1 MYKLTMPL
9 DVGSLHLTNRLVMPP
24 MATAKA
30 EKDGTAGGSLIDYY
44 AEKSL
49 GGYLGLIIIE
59 HSYVSPLG
67 QASLGQLS
75 VAGERTVPGLRR
87 LAQEIHRNGPK
98 TVMQIN
104 HAGSAT
110 SEEVIR
116 ETPVGPSA
124 VANPRKGGLPREL
137 NHEEIAQIIE
147 SFAEAARRVKEAGF
161 DGVEIHAAHGYLLN
175 QFFSPLTN
183 RRLDEYGG
191 ELRSRLRLHLEVLEA
206 VRGAVGPD
214 YPVLMRWGASDCT
227 EGGVTLKES
236 CRAARYLA
244 EAGLDILDISGGMCG
259 YSVPGL
265 NAQGYFAPWAAAI
278 KQAVSLPVILTGGI
292 TEAMAA
298 ERLLEENKA
307 DLIGVGRA
315 LLNDSAWAGK
325 AMESLI

>member
-9 DVGSLHLTNRLVMPP
+9 EVGSLHLANRLVMPP

-30 EKDGTAGGSLIDYY
+30 ENDGTAGDSLIDYY
-44 AEKSL
+44 AEKSR
-49 GGYLGLIIIE
+49 GGYLALIIIE
-59 HSYVSPLG
+59 HSYVSPSG
-67 QASLGQLS
+67 KASTGQLS
-75 VAGERTVPGLRR
+75 VAGEETVPGLRR
-87 LAQEIHRNGPK
+87 LAREIHQNGPK

-110 SEEVIR
+110 SEEIMH
-116 ETPVGPSA
+116 ETPAGPSA

-137 NHEEIAQIIE
+137 NHGEIAQIVG
-147 SFAEAARRVKEAGF
+147 SFAEAARRVKAAGF

-183 RRLDEYGG
+183 RRPDEYGG

-214 YPVLMRWGASDCT
+214 YPVLMRWGASDCA

-236 CRAARYLA
+236 CQAARYLA

-259 YSVPGL
+259 YSAPGL
-265 NAQGYFAPWAAAI
+265 SGQGYFAPWSAAI
-278 KQAVSLPVILTGGI
+278 KEAVSLPVILTGGI
-292 TEAMAA
+292 TDVMSA
-298 ERLLEENKA
+298 ERLLEEKKA

-315 LLNDSAWAGK
+315 LLNDAAWARK
-325 AMESLI
+325 AMESLV